1 VKCEVEKVI
10 RQQGR
15 LRRAKTERKKGMG
28 KKYRRKEG
36 SRLRYIGEK
45 TGRAMKIGWTNKMHG
60 KGTRKKEAKL
70 KFESS
75 KER

>member
-1 VKCEVEKVI
+1 
-10 RQQGR
+10 
-15 LRRAKTERKKGMG
+15 MG
-28 KKYRRKEG
+28 KKYTRKEG
-36 SRLRYIGEK
+36 SRLRYIGER
-45 TGRAMKIGWTNKMHG
+45 TGRAMKIEWTNRMHG